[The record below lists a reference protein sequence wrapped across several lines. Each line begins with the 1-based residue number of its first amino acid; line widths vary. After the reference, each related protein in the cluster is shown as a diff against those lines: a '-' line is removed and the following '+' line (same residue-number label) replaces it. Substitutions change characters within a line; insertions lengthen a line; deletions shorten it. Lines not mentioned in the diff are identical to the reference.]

1 MMNSYFEQGGFY
13 GQTAGTAATA
23 SPADQAAYRFP
34 LGLGMGVNPYSQHNA
49 AAAAAAARPQD
60 SAYAAAAAAAAEIAA
75 SGGVGQTSP
84 KSNSLYS
91 PLSDSSSYKAPN
103 AGAAGAPA
111 PPPAN
116 NSAASTGSS
125 NNSVSSAGL
134 AGSTNDCKDQNGY
147 SSLSKDVNSANN
159 STSLNS
165 QSSSAPS
172 WSGGGGGAGGGGGNH
187 VTPPPRPSADTP
199 DHMSRYTPTA
209 ADVAARERWMNTCSL
224 TQSAAAAQQQM
235 HAQASSANHT
245 FYPWM
250 AIAGKATSMYHR
262 GISRPSRPLLSGRR
276 EGGRDDHFCHHLPV
290 VASVVVVEGGPPHRS
305 LFILNIPQVLL
316 RKRET
321 CSLLESPSQAARSV
335 AS

>member
-1 MMNSYFEQGGFY
+1 MRRFYSERAPQVRVVPSAAGAGAVTAATVVNMMNSYFEQGGFY

-49 AAAAAAARPQD
+49 AAAAAAAARPQD
-60 SAYAAAAAAAAEIAA
+60 SAYAAAAAAAAELAA
-75 SGGVGQTSP
+75 HQSSGGDQTSP

-103 AGAAGAPA
+103 SATAASA
-111 PPPAN
+111 PPPN

-125 NNSVSSAGL
+125 NNSVSSAGI
-134 AGSTNDCKDQNGY
+134 AGSNDCKDQNGY
-147 SSLSKDVNSANN
+147 SSLSKDVNNSAN

-165 QSSSAPS
+165 QSAAAAAAAAASSWS
-172 WSGGGGGAGGGGGNH
+172 SSGGGGGSGGGNH

-250 AIAGKATSMYHR
+250 AIAGKAATSATTSMNRYR
-262 GISRPSRPLLSGRR
+262 
-276 EGGRDDHFCHHLPV
+276 
-290 VASVVVVEGGPPHRS
+290 
-305 LFILNIPQVLL
+305 
-316 RKRET
+316 
-321 CSLLESPSQAARSV
+321 
-335 AS
+335 

>member
-1 MMNSYFEQGGFY
+1 MRVVPSAAGAGAVTAATVVNMMNSYFEQGGFY

-103 AGAAGAPA
+103 SATAASA
-111 PPPAN
+111 PPPN

-125 NNSVSSAGL
+125 NNSVSSAGI
-134 AGSTNDCKDQNGY
+134 AGSNDCKDQNGY
-147 SSLSKDVNSANN
+147 SSLSKDVVSAAN

-165 QSSSAPS
+165 QSAAAAAAAASSWS
-172 WSGGGGGAGGGGGNH
+172 SSGGGGGSSGGNH

-250 AIAGKATSMYHR
+250 AIAGKEGDVDDIDDR
-262 GISRPSRPLLSGRR
+262 DRPDVSRTDG
-276 EGGRDDHFCHHLPV
+276 
-290 VASVVVVEGGPPHRS
+290 
-305 LFILNIPQVLL
+305 
-316 RKRET
+316 
-321 CSLLESPSQAARSV
+321 
-335 AS
+335 

>member
-103 AGAAGAPA
+103 AAGAAGGAPA
-111 PPPAN
+111 VPPPAN

-172 WSGGGGGAGGGGGNH
+172 WSGGGAGSGGGNH

-250 AIAGKATSMYHR
+250 AIAGKEGNGDIDVSQGDKSPLTTSPR
-262 GISRPSRPLLSGRR
+262 RADADGGREGRSLLSSFAGRSICRRGRSR
-276 EGGRDDHFCHHLPV
+276 EGRPIAPC
-290 VASVVVVEGGPPHRS
+290 
-305 LFILNIPQVLL
+305 LF
-316 RKRET
+316 
-321 CSLLESPSQAARSV
+321 
-335 AS
+335 

>member
-1 MMNSYFEQGGFY
+1 MNSYFEQGGFY

-49 AAAAAAARPQD
+49 AAAAAAASRPQD
-60 SAYAAAAAAAAEIAA
+60 SAYAAAAAAAAEMAA
-75 SGGVGQTSP
+75 AAESQTSP

-91 PLSDSSSYKAPN
+91 PLSDSSSYKAPTN
-103 AGAAGAPA
+103 SATSA
-111 PPPAN
+111 PPPN

-125 NNSVSSAGL
+125 NNSVSSAGI

-147 SSLSKDVNSANN
+147 SSLSKDVNSAAN
-159 STSLNS
+159 SSSLNS
-165 QSSSAPS
+165 QSASSAPS
-172 WSGGGGGAGGGGGNH
+172 WSGGGGGGSGGGNH

-250 AIAGKATSMYHR
+250 AIAGKNGDIDKSECH
-262 GISRPSRPLLSGRR
+262 GEISRPSRPRWAD
-276 EGGRDDHFCHHLPV
+276 EGTSAFVIICRPFHPSSSSRP
-290 VASVVVVEGGPPHRS
+290 AQ

-316 RKRET
+316 RKRPARVAKRGSE
-321 CSLLESPSQAARSV
+321 CYAAS
-335 AS
+335 

>member
-103 AGAAGAPA
+103 AGAAGGAPA
-111 PPPAN
+111 VPPPAN

-172 WSGGGGGAGGGGGNH
+172 WSGGGGGGAGGGGGGNH

-250 AIAGKATSMYHR
+250 AIAGK
-262 GISRPSRPLLSGRR
+262 
-276 EGGRDDHFCHHLPV
+276 EGNSD
-290 VASVVVVEGGPPHRS
+290 
-305 LFILNIPQVLL
+305 
-316 RKRET
+316 
-321 CSLLESPSQAARSV
+321 
-335 AS
+335 